1 MIRKSGNILATDN
14 VKHEKVNIVIKTDD
28 EIFCAD
34 VAEHERIK
42 EFLYCHL
49 QNRSCPL
56 QNYETVH
63 RPWGSFTVLDEGKNY
78 KIKRIV
84 VKPQQKLSLQMH
96 HHRCEFWVIIKG
108 CAEVVV
114 GDGVHRIDAGNCV
127 FIPQETVHRLINHDE
142 SDVEIFEIQN
152 GSYLEEDDIIRYDDV
167 YGRK

>member
-1 MIRKSGNILATDN
+1 VVSDDKWLLIM
-14 VKHEKVNIVIKTDD
+14 VKHEKVNIVIKTM
-28 EIFCAD
+28 I
-34 VAEHERIK
+34 R
-42 EFLYCHL
+42 
-49 QNRSCPL
+49 
-56 QNYETVH
+56 
-63 RPWGSFTVLDEGKNY
+63 
-78 KIKRIV
+78 
-84 VKPQQKLSLQMH
+84 KPQQKLSLQMH

>member
-1 MIRKSGNILATDN
+1 LAIENTKRK
-14 VKHEKVNIVIKTDD
+14 KVNIVIETEN
-28 EIFCAD
+28 EILCAD

-42 EFLYCHL
+42 GFLYSHL
-49 QNRSCPL
+49 QNCSCPTPS
-56 QNYETVH
+56 YETVH

-114 GDGVHRIDAGNCV
+114 GDDVQKIDAGNCV
-127 FIPQETVHRLINHDE
+127 FIPQETVHRLINHGE
-142 SDVEIFEIQN
+142 SDVEILEIQN
-152 GSYLEEDDIIRYDDV
+152 GGYLEEDDIIRYDAL
-167 YGRK
+167 YGRM

>member
-1 MIRKSGNILATDN
+1 MIRESRNILATDN
-14 VKHEKVNIVIKTDD
+14 VKSNKVNIVIETEN

-34 VAEHERIK
+34 MAEHEKIK
-42 EFLYCHL
+42 GFLHRHL
-49 QNRSCPL
+49 QNRSYPT

-96 HHRCEFWVIIKG
+96 LHRREFWVIIKG

-114 GDGVHRIDAGNCV
+114 GDGVHRIDAGNCI

-142 SDVEIFEIQN
+142 SDIEIFEIQN